1 MTLQEKYG
9 LLVGRDD
16 VFNKSLPEKQL
27 DRMDTKI
34 SLDMYTIHN
43 QVNSRRKRIEV
54 LVQYFANRP
63 GIIDEKCPTPVEQA
77 FKAMLQGDFAE
88 VTYNI
93 VNIAGCEKEDILIRA
108 EFKDDGISI
117 TTGTHKEMDEELEPV
132 VKKMMKYMLPPV
144 IENLISERND
154 YVHGEDAV
162 FEAEIDKETE
172 KALKKMNWDKTVK
185 GEA

>member
-9 LLVGRDD
+9 LLVDRDE
-16 VFNKSLPEKQL
+16 VINKSLPEEQL
-27 DRMDTKI
+27 DRINTKF

-43 QVNSRRKRIEV
+43 EVSSRRKRMDV
-54 LVQYFANRP
+54 LVQYFTNRP
-63 GIIDEKCPTPVEQA
+63 GIIDEKCPTPVEKA
-77 FKAMLQGDFAE
+77 FKAMIQGDLAE

-93 VNIAGCEKEDILIRA
+93 VNIAGCEKEDSLIRA

-132 VKKMMKYMLPPV
+132 VKKMMKYMLPSV

-154 YVHGEDAV
+154 YVKDED
-162 FEAEIDKETE
+162 EAEIDKETE
-172 KALKKMNWDKTVK
+172 KALKKMDWDRTVK

>member
-54 LVQYFANRP
+54 LVQ
-63 GIIDEKCPTPVEQA
+63 
-77 FKAMLQGDFAE
+77 
-88 VTYNI
+88 
-93 VNIAGCEKEDILIRA
+93 
-108 EFKDDGISI
+108 
-117 TTGTHKEMDEELEPV
+117 
-132 VKKMMKYMLPPV
+132 
-144 IENLISERND
+144 
-154 YVHGEDAV
+154 
-162 FEAEIDKETE
+162 
-172 KALKKMNWDKTVK
+172 
-185 GEA
+185 